1 MAEQSSNGQLNLRF
15 DPDFTQQLQRDAER
29 FGFRGKN
36 VVAQDII
43 QTFYPNWLALQ
54 KRVKA
59 VKSEELK
66 KAA

>member
-1 MAEQSSNGQLNLRF
+1 MAEQSPNGQLNLRF
-15 DPDFTQQLQRDAER
+15 DPGFIEKLERDADR

-43 QTFYPNWLALQ
+43 QTFYPNWITMQ
-54 KRVKA
+54 KRLKA
-59 VKSEELK
+59 VKSEELR